1 MMKIEK
7 LPKECE
13 EYMTPKERI
22 LGLIMRK
29 KLDRI
34 PVFPFVSAAAAQILH
49 LNYGEYAQKPE
60 LFLRA
65 QIEAQKLIGYDAIT
79 AMPDLCVE
87 AQGFGAKIIYPD
99 NNAAYPDPYNPIIK
113 SPSEYKNIDK
123 LFDWSHADRMK
134 NQIEVVSTIND
145 QLPDM
150 MIGGM
155 SIGPLGLISR
165 LRNVNELIRDF
176 VYNKDKLH
184 DACEKVTEIQIEY
197 IEKQIEAGAKT
208 IMLPVVLAERELMS
222 KEMWLELDMPYQAKI
237 AKFIRRKRALYCVH
251 TCGRG
256 PYFDLLIEH
265 LRPVLI
271 QNAFLPDGVKT
282 EEEMIEK
289 YGKKLIFLGFLSV
302 SMLAWSSPSE
312 VIAECKREIEVF
324 GKSPAG
330 YLLGASCEYPPYAP
344 LYNAMAVVKAARI
357 YGVNFKAGEGANYE
371 DGGT

>member
-49 LNYGEYAQKPE
+49 LNYGEYAQNPE
-60 LFLRA
+60 LFLKA

-99 NNAAYPDPYNPIIK
+99 NNAAYPDPYNPVIK

-289 YGKKLIFLGFLSV
+289 YGKKLVFLGFLSV

-344 LYNAMAVVKAARI
+344 LYNAMAAVKAARI

>member
-34 PVFPFVSAAAAQILH
+34 PIFPFVSAAAAQILH

-60 LFLRA
+60 LFLKA

-134 NQIEVVSTIND
+134 NQIEVVSNIND

-208 IMLPVVLAERELMS
+208 IMLPIVLVERELMS

-289 YGKKLIFLGFLSV
+289 YGKKLVFLGFLSV

-344 LYNAMAVVKAARI
+344 LYNAMAAVKAARI
-357 YGVNFKAGEGANYE
+357 SVVNFKAGEGANYE
-371 DGGT
+371 EGGT

>member
-22 LGLIMRK
+22 LGLVMRK

-49 LNYGEYAQKPE
+49 LNYGEYAQNPE
-60 LFLRA
+60 LFLKA

-165 LRNVNELIRDF
+165 LRNANELIRDF

-344 LYNAMAVVKAARI
+344 LYNAMAMVKAARI
-357 YGVNFKAGEGANYE
+357 YGANFKTGEGANYE
-371 DGGT
+371 DGGI

>member
-49 LNYGEYAQKPE
+49 LNYGEYAQNPE

-99 NNAAYPDPYNPIIK
+99 NNAAYPDPYNPVIK

-165 LRNVNELIRDF
+165 LRNANELVRDF

-237 AKFIRRKRALYCVH
+237 AKFIKRKRALYCAH

-289 YGKKLIFLGFLSV
+289 YGKKLVFLGFLSV

-357 YGVNFKAGEGANYE
+357 YGANFKSGEGANYE

>member
-344 LYNAMAVVKAARI
+344 LYNAMAAVKAARI